1 MSQTL
6 EQFALMNCIVA
17 GAVEADSLYCADD
30 GERERCNDQNYMNA
44 LADQINAK
52 VSQNQLEN
60 TVSVLEHV
68 LSRRFSS

>member
-1 MSQTL
+1 M
-6 EQFALMNCIVA
+6 
-17 GAVEADSLYCADD
+17 DCADD
-30 GERERCNDQNYMNA
+30 GETERCNDQNYMNA